1 MEKVFCGGVITI
13 VEMNTITAFILVDK
27 HTGRSV
33 CILDNDVFPCVVL
46 QDNVTVSSNAREHVQ
61 PGVIDI
67 AHFGVIT
74 VNIQYT
80 IRTADKSAVTV
91 ADIDARC
98 AAVKSAGSYVADT
111 DAFCRIEG
119 FF

>member
-1 MEKVFCGGVITI
+1 MENVIPATIITI
-13 VEMNTITAFILVDK
+13 IEMNTVAAFILVDK
-27 HTGRSV
+27 HTGSSV

-67 AHFGVIT
+67 AHFEVIG
-74 VNIQYT
+74 VNINHA

-91 ADIDARC
+91 ADVYTRC
-98 AAVKSAGSYVADT
+98 TTVKNAGSYVTDT